1 MNNTPLSDLAAE
13 YEKTAELLQEQID
26 DINKELK
33 TARYNG
39 EYAKLTRK
47 RSALQAMFYEVRA
60 TAHELRNYYNK

>member
-26 DINKELK
+26 DITQKLK
-33 TARYNG
+33 NSHYSG
-39 EYAKLTRK
+39 EYQKLTHK
-47 RSALQAMFYEVRA
+47 RAALTSMLYEVKA